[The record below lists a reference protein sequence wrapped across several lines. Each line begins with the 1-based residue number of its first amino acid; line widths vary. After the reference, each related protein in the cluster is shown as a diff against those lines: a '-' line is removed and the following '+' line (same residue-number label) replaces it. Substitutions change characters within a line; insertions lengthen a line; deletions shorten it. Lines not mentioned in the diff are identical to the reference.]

1 MRKSRT
7 RVPGVSQQAGPAWER
22 AIAGVFNKAGLTVM
36 RTSSIGRQLPTE
48 ATESE
53 RSIIERVRP
62 FTMTSNERIWSLL
75 RAVTYV
81 CERPVPGDIVEC
93 GVWRGGSMMA
103 AALQLLQL
111 DDSTRDIWLYDTYEG
126 MTPPTAEDKEAA
138 TGVTAKEMLSST
150 EIGDGNNIWCL
161 ADERDVRTNM
171 ASTDYPSE
179 RLHFV
184 KGDVAETL
192 QLSRPESIALL
203 RLDTD
208 WYASTKA
215 ELELLYSRLAPGGV
229 CILDD
234 YGHWEGA
241 RKAVDEYF
249 QTNPPRPLM
258 TPIDYSGRVFV
269 KPC

>member
-1 MRKSRT
+1 MSR
-7 RVPGVSQQAGPAWER
+7 QAGPAWER
-22 AIAGVFNKAGLTVM
+22 AVAGVFNKMGLTVM
-36 RTSSIGRQLPTE
+36 RSSSVGKALPTE
-48 ATESE
+48 ATDDE
-53 RSIIERVRP
+53 RIIIDRVRP

-75 RAVTYV
+75 RAIRYV
-81 CERPVPGDIVEC
+81 CERPIPGDIVEC

-103 AALQLLQL
+103 AALQLRHL
-111 DDSTRDIWLYDTYEG
+111 DAADRDLWLYDTYEG
-126 MTPPTAEDKEAA
+126 MTAPTAEDKEAVTGA
-138 TGVTAKEMLSST
+138 TAADLLSST
-150 EIGDGNNIWCL
+150 EVGDGNNVWCV
-161 ADERDVRTNM
+161 ADERDVRANM
-171 ASTDYPSE
+171 ASTGYPSE

-192 QLSRPESIALL
+192 TLTRPESVALL

-241 RKAVDEYF
+241 RQAVDEYF
-249 QTNPPRPLM
+249 QANPPRPLM
-258 TPIDYSGRVFV
+258 MPIDFSGRIFV